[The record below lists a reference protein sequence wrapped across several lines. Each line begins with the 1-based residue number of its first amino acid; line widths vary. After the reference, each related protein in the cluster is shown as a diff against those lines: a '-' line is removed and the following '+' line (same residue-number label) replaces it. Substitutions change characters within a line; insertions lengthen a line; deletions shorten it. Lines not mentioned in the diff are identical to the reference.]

1 SGVKSFA
8 EVAEQF
14 GCEVVQYDWNPP
26 AGGNV
31 ELIKILNFL
40 RHYDGLDIDEANREV
55 IAKVVASQPVII
67 DNVRAKDVI
76 PELNEGK
83 VILHAGPPVAYEN
96 MPDPMQGSCV
106 GAVLFEEWADNE
118 ADARKLLESGEIKF
132 MPCHHVNAVGP
143 MGGITSPNMAVFV
156 VKNMTDGNEAYCTM
170 NEG

>member
-1 SGVKSFA
+1 M
-8 EVAEQF
+8 
-14 GCEVVQYDWNPP
+14 
-26 AGGNV
+26 
-31 ELIKILNFL
+31 
-40 RHYDGLDIDEANREV
+40 

-118 ADARKLLESGEIKF
+118 ADARKLLESGEINL
-132 MPCHHVNAVGP
+132 CHATMSMRWDRWAVLHP
-143 MGGITSPNMAVFV
+143 RTWQ
-156 VKNMTDGNEAYCTM
+156 CLL
-170 NEG
+170 